1 MSDLNIISDVII
13 PIVASLIGGLLT
25 LGGVIITINSQNKK
39 DKEAN
44 KMRIKPYLYA
54 NNPYQIIRGLDNAD
68 SFVMLNENGE
78 KGDYEIEG
86 IIKNTDNA
94 ILILRN
100 VIIDG
105 KYYYPEHGNVIDK
118 NTVFYLYVFPNKI
131 ENDSNI
137 YLTITDVMNNEY
149 YYKMTCSFDGKKYY
163 GINALEEIIS
173 I

>member
-25 LGGVIITINSQNKK
+25 LGGVIITINTQNKK

-54 NNPYQIIRGLDNAD
+54 NNPYQIIKGLDNAD

-94 ILILRN
+94 ILILR
-100 VIIDG
+100 
-105 KYYYPEHGNVIDK
+105 NVIDK

-163 GINALEEIIS
+163 GINALEERIS

>member
-25 LGGVIITINSQNKK
+25 LGGVIITINTQNKK

-54 NNPYQIIRGLDNAD
+54 NNPYQIIKGLDNAD

-86 IIKNTDNA
+86 IIKGVN
-94 ILILRN
+94 
-100 VIIDG
+100 G
-105 KYYYPEHGNVIDK
+105 G
-118 NTVFYLYVFPNKI
+118 YVVV
-131 ENDSNI
+131 D
-137 YLTITDVMNNEY
+137 
-149 YYKMTCSFDGKKYY
+149 
-163 GINALEEIIS
+163 
-173 I
+173 

>member
-1 MSDLNIISDVII
+1 MSNLNIISDVII

-54 NNPYQIIRGLDNAD
+54 NNPYQIIKGLDNAD
-68 SFVMLNENGE
+68 SFVMLN
-78 KGDYEIEG
+78 
-86 IIKNTDNA
+86 
-94 ILILRN
+94 
-100 VIIDG
+100 
-105 KYYYPEHGNVIDK
+105 
-118 NTVFYLYVFPNKI
+118 

-149 YYKMTCSFDGKKYY
+149 YYKITCSFDGKKYY
-163 GINALEEIIS
+163 GINALEERIS